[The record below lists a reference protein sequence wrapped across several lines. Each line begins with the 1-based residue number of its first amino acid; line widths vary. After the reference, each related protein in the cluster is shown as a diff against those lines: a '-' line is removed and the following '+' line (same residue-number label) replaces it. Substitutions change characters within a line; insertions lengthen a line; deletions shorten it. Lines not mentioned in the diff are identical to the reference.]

1 LAYVSSDARRSKI
14 FMKTTEPVNILVV
27 DDMPE
32 KILSIEATLEELG
45 QNLVKAY
52 SGREALRCLLKDE
65 FAVILLDVN
74 MPEMDGFE
82 TAALIRE
89 RKRSEHTPII
99 FVTAF
104 NDEVQMA
111 KGYSLGAVDFISTPL
126 DPEVL
131 RTKVR
136 VFVDL
141 YQKTETIRQQAA
153 HRVQLAREQAAR
165 QVAEKAMRRYALLA
179 EASRLLSRSLDFD
192 DTLAS
197 LHRTMIPALA
207 DACQLV
213 LYDTNKE
220 IWFARV
226 PSSDAS
232 DSKISSSHSRV
243 EQVDPRLAESV
254 ADAVESGHAQSI
266 DPDSVHNAPDLG
278 PKKKWNSV
286 IVVPLIAR
294 DTALGAIVCCLARR
308 QFEPADLA
316 LIENLAGRAAT
327 ALDNAQLFQTI
338 RDGERRKDEFLA
350 MLGHELRN
358 PLAAITNAGEL
369 TKLLEPTDETF
380 DESLDI
386 IRQQA
391 ALMKRLVDDLLD
403 VSRIT
408 SGRVQLQKSMIDA
421 AEIIQRVAEAH
432 EVLFSSRGHILELEL
447 PRQRTVLEADPYRL
461 EQILSNLLVNAAK
474 YTDAGG
480 KIWFGARREG
490 DEVVFR
496 VKDTGIGIGPD
507 LLPNVFDLF
516 AQANRSLHRA
526 EGGLGIG
533 LTIVRGLTELHG
545 GRVSVHSQGFGHGAE
560 FVVSLPATAESAKPI
575 PVTPAAQPHIAGQ
588 SRRVLVVEDQ
598 PALSRVTVAL
608 LQKMGHEVRSA
619 ADGPEALL
627 AVREYNPEVVLLD
640 IGLPGM
646 DGYEV
651 ARCLRSEMGDDAPL
665 LVAMTGYS
673 QHEVNRHARK
683 AEFDHHLVKPA
694 DMGVLRELLTQTK

>member
-1 LAYVSSDARRSKI
+1 
-14 FMKTTEPVNILVV
+14 MKTTEPVNILVV

-52 SGREALRCLLKDE
+52 SGREALRCLLKDG

-111 KGYSLGAVDFISTPL
+111 KGYSLGAVDFISTPI
-126 DPEVL
+126 DPEVM
-131 RTKVR
+131 RTKVG

-141 YQKTETIRQQAA
+141 FQKTETIRHQAA

-192 DTLAS
+192 DTLTS

-207 DACQLV
+207 DGCQLL
-213 LYDTNKE
+213 LYDVNRHL
-220 IWFARV
+220 WFAHV
-226 PSSDAS
+226 SSN
-232 DSKISSSHSRV
+232 DSTRNGKVSSAHSRI
-243 EQVDPRLAESV
+243 EQVHPQLAKAVKE
-254 ADAVESGHAQSI
+254 AVESGHAQAI
-266 DPDSVHNAPDLG
+266 DPEVLQNAPDLG
-278 PKKKWNSV
+278 PKKKWTSTV
-286 IVVPLIAR
+286 VVPLIAR
-294 DTALGAIVCCLARR
+294 DTPLGAIVCCAARR
-308 QFEPADLA
+308 LFEPADLA
-316 LIENLAGRAAT
+316 LTENLASRAAT

-338 RDGERRKDEFLA
+338 RDGDRPKDEFLA

-369 TKLLEPTDETF
+369 TKLLEPTEETF
-380 DESLDI
+380 EESLEI

-408 SGRVQLQKSMIDA
+408 SGRVQLQKSLVDA

-432 EVLFSSRGHILELEL
+432 EVLFSSRGHMLELEL
-447 PRQRTVLEADPYRL
+447 PHRGTVLEADPYRL
-461 EQILSNLLVNAAK
+461 EQVLSNLLVNAAK

-480 KIWFGARREG
+480 KIWFSARREG
-490 DEVVFR
+490 DDVVFR

-516 AQANRSLHRA
+516 AQANRSLHRPA
-526 EGGLGIG
+526 GGLGTG
-533 LTIVRGLTELHG
+533 FTIVRGLTELHG
-545 GRVSVHSQGFGHGAE
+545 GRVWGMSEGFGRGAE
-560 FVVSLPATAESAKPI
+560 FVVALPAMVEAPKHAEP
-575 PVTPAAQPHIAGQ
+575 
-588 SRRVLVVEDQ
+588 
-598 PALSRVTVAL
+598 
-608 LQKMGHEVRSA
+608 
-619 ADGPEALL
+619 
-627 AVREYNPEVVLLD
+627 
-640 IGLPGM
+640 
-646 DGYEV
+646 
-651 ARCLRSEMGDDAPL
+651 DAP
-665 LVAMTGYS
+665 
-673 QHEVNRHARK
+673 
-683 AEFDHHLVKPA
+683 
-694 DMGVLRELLTQTK
+694 

>member
-1 LAYVSSDARRSKI
+1 
-14 FMKTTEPVNILVV
+14 MKTSEPVNILVV
-27 DDMPE
+27 DDMPD
-32 KILSIEATLEELG
+32 KIMTIEATLGELG
-45 QNLVKAY
+45 QNIVKAY
-52 SGREALRCLLKDE
+52 SGREALRCLLKDD

-104 NDEVQMA
+104 NDDVQIA
-111 KGYSLGAVDFISTPL
+111 KGYSLGAVDFISTPI
-126 DPEVL
+126 DPEVM
-131 RTKVR
+131 RTKVG
-136 VFVDL
+136 VFVEL

-153 HRVQLAREQAAR
+153 HRVQLAGAQAAR
-165 QVAEKAMRRYALLA
+165 QVADKAMRRYALLA
-179 EASRLLSRSLDFD
+179 EASRLLSQSLDFD
-192 DTLAS
+192 DTLTS
-197 LHRTMIPALA
+197 LHQTMIPALA

-213 LYDTNKE
+213 LYDVNKD
-220 IWFARV
+220 IWFAHV
-226 PSSDAS
+226 SSD
-232 DSKISSSHSRV
+232 DSAQKGKVSSSHSRIERV
-243 EQVDPRLAESV
+243 HPRLA
-254 ADAVESGHAQSI
+254 DAVREAVENGHAQAI
-266 DPDSVHNAPDLG
+266 EPEVIQNAPDLG
-278 PKKKWNSV
+278 PRRKWCSAV
-286 IVVPLIAR
+286 VVPLVAR
-294 DTALGAIVCCLARR
+294 DTPLGAIVCCAARR

-369 TKLLEPTDETF
+369 TKLLEPGEATF
-380 DESLDI
+380 DEALEI

-391 ALMKRLVDDLLD
+391 SLMKRLVDDLLD

-408 SGRVQLQKSMIDA
+408 SGRVQLQKSHVDV
-421 AEIIQRVAEAH
+421 AEIITRVAEANDA
-432 EVLFSSRGHILELEL
+432 LFSSRGHTLHLDTPHEE
-447 PRQRTVLEADPYRL
+447 TSLEADPYRL

-474 YTDAGG
+474 YTDSGG
-480 KIWFGARREG
+480 EIWFSAKREG
-490 DEVVFR
+490 PDVVFR
-496 VKDTGIGIGPD
+496 VRDSGIGIGPD

-545 GRVSVHSQGFGHGAE
+545 GRVSVTSGGFGRGAE
-560 FVVSLPATAESAKPI
+560 FVVALPAEAQAPKRIVAAPPLVHEKT
-575 PVTPAAQPHIAGQ
+575 AQP
-588 SRRVLVVEDQ
+588 RRVLVVEDQ

-608 LQKMGHEVRSA
+608 LEKMGHEVRSA

-651 ARCLRSEMGDDAPL
+651 ARCLRSEMGNDAPL

-673 QHEVNRHARK
+673 QHEVSRHARK

-694 DMGVLRELLTQTK
+694 DMGTLRELLTQTK

>member
-1 LAYVSSDARRSKI
+1 
-14 FMKTTEPVNILVV
+14 MKASERVNILVV
-27 DDMPE
+27 DDVPD
-32 KILSIEATLEELG
+32 KVLTIDTTLEQLG
-45 QNLVKAY
+45 QNIVKAY
-52 SGREALRCLLKDE
+52 SGREALRCLLKYD

-104 NDEVQMA
+104 DDDAHIA
-111 KGYSLGAVDFISTPL
+111 KGYSLGAVDFISTPI
-126 DPEVL
+126 DADVL
-131 RTKVR
+131 RTKVG

-165 QVAEKAMRRYALLA
+165 QVAEKAMRRSALLA

-192 DTLAS
+192 TTLVS
-197 LHRTMIPALA
+197 LHKALVPSLV

-213 LYDTNKE
+213 LDDPNGGF
-220 IWFARV
+220 WFAPV
-226 PSSDAS
+226 YDEEAVGSKSSD
-232 DSKISSSHSRV
+232 SSRA
-243 EQVDPRLAESV
+243 RMESV
-254 ADAVESGHAQSI
+254 KPELIGPIREAIESGHAR
-266 DPDSVHNAPDLG
+266 PVPLESVTNAPALSG
-278 PKKKWNSV
+278 NRKWASA
-286 IVVPLIAR
+286 IAVPLVAR
-294 DTALGAIVCCLARR
+294 DTSLGAIICCLQGVRR
-308 QFEPADLA
+308 TFEPADVA
-316 LIENLAGRAAT
+316 LLENLAGRAAT
-327 ALDNAQLFQTI
+327 ALDNAQLYQTI

-369 TKLLEPTDETF
+369 TKLLDPADPSFLETL
-380 DESLDI
+380 EV

-408 SGRVQLQKSMIDA
+408 SGRVQLQKTNVNV
-421 AEIIQRVAEAH
+421 AEIVARVAESNGTI
-432 EVLFSSRGHILELEL
+432 FTSRGHTLHI
-447 PRQRTVLEADPYRL
+447 TVPGSDVTVEADPYRL

-474 YTDAGG
+474 YTDPSGQ
-480 KIWFGARREG
+480 IWFSAARENG
-490 DEVVFR
+490 DVVFR
-496 VKDTGIGIGPD
+496 IRDTGIGIGPD

-516 AQANRSLHRA
+516 AQAHRSLHRA

-533 LTIVRGLTELHG
+533 LTIVRGLAELHG
-545 GRVSVHSQGFGHGAE
+545 GRVWAESEGHGRGAE
-560 FVVSLPATAESAKPI
+560 FCVGI
-575 PVTPAAQPHIAGQ
+575 PVGAAAKVETHTEPAPTIAAHGR
-588 SRRVLVVEDQ
+588 SRRILVVEDQ

-608 LQKMGHEVRSA
+608 LRKLGHEVRAA
-619 ADGPEALL
+619 ADGHEALL
-627 AVREYNPEVVLLD
+627 AVKEYHPEVVLLD

-651 ARCLRSEMGDDAPL
+651 AQCLRAEMGETAPV
-665 LVAMTGYS
+665 LVAMTGYG
-673 QHEVNRHARK
+673 QHEVNRQARK

-694 DMGVLRELLTQTK
+694 DISVLRELLAAGK

>member
-1 LAYVSSDARRSKI
+1 
-14 FMKTTEPVNILVV
+14 MKAGDRVNILVV

-32 KILSIEATLEELG
+32 KVLAIETTLEQLG
-45 QNLVKAY
+45 QNVVKAF
-52 SGREALRCLLKDE
+52 SGREALRCLLKHD

-104 NDEVQMA
+104 DDVAHIA
-111 KGYSLGAVDFISTPL
+111 KGYSLGAVDFISTPI
-126 DPEVL
+126 DADVL
-131 RTKVR
+131 RTKVG

-165 QVAEKAMRRYALLA
+165 QVAEKAMRRSALLA

-192 DTLAS
+192 ATLAS
-197 LHRTMIPALA
+197 LHKALVPSLV

-213 LYDTNKE
+213 LDDPNGGF
-220 IWFARV
+220 WFAPVSERE
-226 PSSDAS
+226 SAAENGSTT
-232 DSKISSSHSRV
+232 SHARMEMVS
-243 EQVDPRLAESV
+243 AELV
-254 ADAVESGHAQSI
+254 APIRAAIESGHARSVSI
-266 DPDSVHNAPDLG
+266 DALCNAPDLA
-278 PKKKWNSV
+278 PKRKWASA
-286 IVVPLIAR
+286 IAIPLIAR
-294 DTALGAIVCCLARR
+294 DISLGAIICCLQGVRR
-308 QFEPADLA
+308 TFEPADVA
-316 LIENLAGRAAT
+316 LLENLAGRAAT
-327 ALDNAQLFQTI
+327 ALDNAQLYQTI

-369 TKLLEPTDETF
+369 TKLLDPSDPTYQET
-380 DESLDI
+380 LDV

-391 ALMKRLVDDLLD
+391 SLMKRLVDDLLD

-408 SGRVQLQKSMIDA
+408 SGRIQLQKSIVSV
-421 AEIIQRVAEAH
+421 AEILARVADSNGP
-432 EVLFSSRGHILELEL
+432 LFTSRGHILHI
-447 PRQRTVLEADPYRL
+447 TVPGSDVCVEADPYRL

-474 YTDAGG
+474 YTDPGG
-480 KIWFGARREG
+480 QVWFSADRENG
-490 DEVVFR
+490 DVVFR
-496 VKDTGIGIGPD
+496 IRDSGIGIGPD

-516 AQANRSLHRA
+516 AQAHRSLHRA

-533 LTIVRGLTELHG
+533 LTIVRGLAELHG
-545 GRVSVHSQGFGHGAE
+545 GRVWAESGGYGRGAE
-560 FVVSLPATAESAKPI
+560 FCVSLPAWVGSTVESNVQPPLVAK
-575 PVTPAAQPHIAGQ
+575 ADSR
-588 SRRVLVVEDQ
+588 SRRILVVEDQ

-608 LQKMGHEVRSA
+608 LRKLGHEVRAA
-619 ADGPEALL
+619 ADGREALL
-627 AVREYNPEVVLLD
+627 AVKEYRPEVVLLD

-651 ARCLRSEMGDDAPL
+651 AHCLRTEMGEMTPM
-665 LVAMTGYS
+665 LVAMTGYG
-673 QHEVNRHARK
+673 QHEVSRHSRK

-694 DMGVLRELLTQTK
+694 DIGALRELLAAEK

>member
-1 LAYVSSDARRSKI
+1 
-14 FMKTTEPVNILVV
+14 MKTSEPVNILLV
-27 DDMPE
+27 DDVPE
-32 KILSIEATLEELG
+32 KLISIEASLADLG
-45 QNLVKAY
+45 QNIVKAS
-52 SGREALRCLLKDE
+52 SGREALRCLLKDD

-82 TAALIRE
+82 TAALVRE

-99 FVTAF
+99 FITAY
-104 NDEVQMA
+104 NDESQIA
-111 KGYSLGAVDFISTPL
+111 RGYSLGAVDFISTPIEP
-126 DPEVL
+126 DVL
-131 RTKVR
+131 RTKVG

-141 YQKTETIRQQAA
+141 YQKTEAIRQQAT

-165 QVAEKAMRRYALLA
+165 QVAEKAMRRAALLA

-192 DTLAS
+192 TTLAS
-197 LHRTMIPALA
+197 LHRAVTPSLA

-213 LYDTNKE
+213 LYDANKE
-220 IWFARV
+220 IWFAPVSTDEQQRRR
-226 PSSDAS
+226 SAG
-232 DSKISSSHSRV
+232 SHARV
-243 EQVDPRLAESV
+243 ERVEPQLAE
-254 ADAVESGHAQSI
+254 AVHEAIESGHAQPVAVEIVASAPALAGKKSWSSI
-266 DPDSVHNAPDLG
+266 FLA
-278 PKKKWNSV
+278 
-286 IVVPLIAR
+286 PLIAR
-294 DTALGAIVCCLARR
+294 DVPLGAIICALHGSRR
-308 QFEPADLA
+308 TFEPADIA

-369 TKLLEPTDETF
+369 TKLLEPTDPTYH
-380 DESLDI
+380 ESLDI

-408 SGRVQLQKSMIDA
+408 SGRVQLQRVLVDA
-421 AEIIQRVAEAH
+421 GETVSRVAESIGP
-432 EVLFSSRGHILELEL
+432 LLTSRGHTLQLEIPEE
-447 PRQRTVLEADPYRL
+447 PVTLEADPCRL

-474 YTDAGG
+474 YTDPGG
-480 KIWFGARREG
+480 QIWFGASRHEG
-490 DEVVFR
+490 DVVFR
-496 VKDTGIGIGPD
+496 VKDNGIGIGPD

-533 LTIVRGLTELHG
+533 LTIVRGLAELHG
-545 GRVSVHSQGFGHGAE
+545 GRVWATSEGFGRGAE
-560 FVVSLPATAESAKPI
+560 FTVSLPANVEAPQYPTGVQAAGNHQTMAESPG
-575 PVTPAAQPHIAGQ
+575 QP
-588 SRRVLVVEDQ
+588 RRVLVVEDQ
-598 PALSRVTVAL
+598 PALARVTVAL
-608 LQKMGHEVRSA
+608 LKKLGHQVRAA

-627 AVREYNPEVVLLD
+627 AAREFDPEVILLD

-651 ARCLRSEMGDDAPL
+651 ARSLRNEMGPAAPL

-683 AEFDHHLVKPA
+683 ADFDFHLVKPA
-694 DMGVLRELLTQTK
+694 DLTALKELLAQQK